1 MKPSRVC
8 VPNGGRVNEEI
19 PNGIFKGDFAS
30 CWDSIE
36 PILKNQLPSEMLKGF
51 VNIYSL
57 FSMSDFRVKSSPVK

>member
-1 MKPSRVC
+1 MNPSRVC
-8 VPNGGRVNEEI
+8 VPSGGSVNEEI
-19 PNGIFKGDFAS
+19 PNGIFMGDFCS

-51 VNIYSL
+51 LKRLSL